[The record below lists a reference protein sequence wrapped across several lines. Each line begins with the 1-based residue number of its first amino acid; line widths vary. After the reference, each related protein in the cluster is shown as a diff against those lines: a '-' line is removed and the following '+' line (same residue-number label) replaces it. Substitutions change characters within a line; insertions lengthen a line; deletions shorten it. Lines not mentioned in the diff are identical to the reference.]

1 MARKAEL
8 TANTVVPARWEP
20 VGTGK
25 TYRELWTD
33 EATDRRQVLRDS
45 SIRLVLHCPPRGT
58 TTQTKVIPWEIQVP
72 PEWPEPTLTEEQQA
86 IRDALGQSA
95 L

>member
-1 MARKAEL
+1 M
-8 TANTVVPARWEP
+8 
-20 VGTGK
+20 
-25 TYRELWTD
+25 
-33 EATDRRQVLRDS
+33 
-45 SIRLVLHCPPRGT
+45 LHCPPRGT